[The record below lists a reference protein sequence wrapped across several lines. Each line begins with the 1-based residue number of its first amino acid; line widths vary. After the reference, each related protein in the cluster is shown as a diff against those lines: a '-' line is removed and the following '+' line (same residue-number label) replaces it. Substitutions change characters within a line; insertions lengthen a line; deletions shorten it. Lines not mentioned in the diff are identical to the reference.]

1 VYIKDNHNQIRLKRM
16 EAMSNPT
23 TMTAVDITEPGGPEV
38 LVPVTMP
45 LPEPK
50 ADEILIKNE
59 AVGVNRPDV
68 AQRTGHYPVP
78 ADANPLPGLEVA
90 GEVVAV
96 GTNAGDWKI
105 GDKAMGLTHGGGYAE
120 YTAVQHSH
128 CLPWPKGYDAVMAAS
143 IPENF
148 YTVYYNVF
156 MRSNLKAGEYFL
168 VHGGSSGIG
177 LAAIQLA
184 KAIGAIVITTAGSA
198 EKCQFCLDQGADKA
212 INYKEEDWPEVAKDF
227 TDGHGVD
234 VVLDMV
240 TGDYVQKDINIM
252 ARDGRIALIAFL
264 GGNKAEINF
273 GRVLRDRISISG
285 STLRPQTTEEKA
297 LIASNLQKD
306 FGSLMDNGKVKPHV
320 FKTFPLEQA
329 AEAHTL
335 MESSAHMGKII
346 LTVG

>member
-1 VYIKDNHNQIRLKRM
+1 MANTPRIPTKMMAINIKG
-16 EAMSNPT
+16 
-23 TMTAVDITEPGGPEV
+23 PGGPEM
-38 LVPVTMP
+38 LVPIDTPVP
-45 LPEPK
+45 NLRSG
-50 ADEILIKNE
+50 EILIKNE

-90 GEVVAV
+90 GEIVAL
-96 GTNAGDWKI
+96 GDDVNNWMV
-105 GDKAMGLTHGGGYAE
+105 GDKVMGLTHGGGYAE
-120 YTAVQHSH
+120 YTAVHHSH
-128 CLPWPKGYDAVMAAS
+128 CLRWPKHFDAEMAAA

-156 MRSNLKAGEYFL
+156 MRSHLKDSEYFL

-184 KAIGAIVITTAGSA
+184 KAAGAKVIATAGSA
-198 EKCQFCLDQGADKA
+198 EKCNFCLDQGADQA
-212 INYKEEDWPEVAKDF
+212 INYKDEDWPEIAKTF
-227 TDGHGVD
+227 TEGHGID

-240 TGDYVQKDINIM
+240 TGDYVQKEINIM

-264 GGNKAEINF
+264 GGPKADINF
-273 GRVLRDRISISG
+273 GRVLRDRITISG
-285 STLRPQTTEEKA
+285 STLRPQTNKEKA
-297 LIASNLQKD
+297 LITSKFNTD
-306 FGSLMDNGKVKPHV
+306 FGALMDTGSVRPHI
-320 FKTFPLEQA
+320 FKTFPLEKA
-329 AEAHTL
+329 SDAHVL

>member
-1 VYIKDNHNQIRLKRM
+1 
-16 EAMSNPT
+16 MSYPSEMN
-23 TMTAVDITEPGGPEV
+23 AVDIKEPGGPEV
-38 LVPVTMP
+38 LVPVTIP
-45 LPEPK
+45 VPEIK

-68 AQRTGHYPVP
+68 AQRTGNYPVP
-78 ADANPLPGLEVA
+78 PDANPLPGLEVA
-90 GEVVAV
+90 GEIVAV
-96 GTNAGDWKI
+96 GEDAGDWKV

-128 CLPWPKGYDAVMAAS
+128 CLPWPNGYDAEMAAS

-156 MRSNLKAGEYFL
+156 MRSDLKAGEYFL

-184 KAIGAIVITTAGSA
+184 KAKGATVITTAGSA

-212 INYKEEDWPEVAKDF
+212 INYKEEDWREVAKEF

-240 TGDYVQKDINIM
+240 TGGYVQKEISIM

-264 GGNKAEINF
+264 GGRKEEIDF
-273 GRVLRDRISISG
+273 GRILRDRITISG
-285 STLRPQTTEEKA
+285 STLRPQSTEEKA

-306 FGSLMDNGKVKPHV
+306 FGGLMDDGKVRPHIY
-320 FKTFPLEQA
+320 KTFPLAQA
-329 AEAHTL
+329 SEAHTL

-346 LTVG
+346 LIVG

>member
-1 VYIKDNHNQIRLKRM
+1 
-16 EAMSNPT
+16 MSYPSEMN
-23 TMTAVDITEPGGPEV
+23 AVDIKEPGGPEV
-38 LVPVTMP
+38 LVPVTIP
-45 LPEPK
+45 VPEIK

-68 AQRTGHYPVP
+68 AQRTGNYPVP
-78 ADANPLPGLEVA
+78 PDANPLPGLEVA

-96 GTNAGDWKI
+96 GDDAGDWKV

-128 CLPWPKGYDAVMAAS
+128 CLAWPKGYDAEMAAS

-156 MRSNLKAGEYFL
+156 MRSDLKAGEYFL

-184 KAIGAIVITTAGSA
+184 KAKGATVITTAGSA

-212 INYKEEDWPEVAKDF
+212 INYKEEDWREVAKEF

-240 TGDYVQKDINIM
+240 TGGYVQKEISIM
-252 ARDGRIALIAFL
+252 ARDGRIALIAFW
-264 GGNKAEINF
+264 
-273 GRVLRDRISISG
+273 V
-285 STLRPQTTEEKA
+285 
-297 LIASNLQKD
+297 
-306 FGSLMDNGKVKPHV
+306 
-320 FKTFPLEQA
+320 A
-329 AEAHTL
+329 A
-335 MESSAHMGKII
+335 KKK
-346 LTVG
+346 

>member
-1 VYIKDNHNQIRLKRM
+1 MTSTSRIPTKMLAITIK
-16 EAMSNPT
+16 
-23 TMTAVDITEPGGPEV
+23 EPGGPEM
-38 LVPVTMP
+38 LVPIETP
-45 LPEPK
+45 TPNLRTG
-50 ADEILIKNE
+50 EILIKNQ

-90 GEVVAV
+90 GEIVAL
-96 GTNAGDWKI
+96 GDDVDNWKI
-105 GDKAMGLTHGGGYAE
+105 GDKVMGLTHGGGYAE

-128 CLPWPKGYDAVMAAS
+128 CLRWPRNFNAEMAAA

-156 MRSNLKAGEYFL
+156 MRSHLRDSEYFL

-184 KAIGAIVITTAGSA
+184 KAAGAKVIATAGSA
-198 EKCQFCLDQGADKA
+198 EKCRFCLDQGADQA
-212 INYKEEDWPEVAKDF
+212 INYKDADWPEIAKTF
-227 TDGHGVD
+227 TEGHGID

-240 TGDYVQKDINIM
+240 TGDYIQKEINIM

-264 GGNKAEINF
+264 GGPKADINF
-273 GRVLRDRISISG
+273 GRVLRDRLTISG
-285 STLRPQTTEEKA
+285 STLRPQTNKEKA
-297 LIASNLQKD
+297 LIASKFNTD
-306 FGSLMDNGKVKPHV
+306 FGVLMDKGSVQPHV
-320 FKTFPLEQA
+320 FKTFPLEKA
-329 AEAHTL
+329 SDAHVL

-346 LTVG
+346 LTVD

>member
-1 VYIKDNHNQIRLKRM
+1 
-16 EAMSNPT
+16 MSQPT
-23 TMTAVDITEPGGPEV
+23 EMTAIDIKEPGGPEV
-38 LVPVTMP
+38 LVPVTVP
-45 LPEPK
+45 LPTCK
-50 ADEILIKNE
+50 ADEILVKNE

-78 ADANPLPGLEVA
+78 ADANPLPGLEIA

-96 GTNAGDWKI
+96 GEDAGDWKV
-105 GDKAMGLTHGGGYAE
+105 GDKAMGLTHGGAYAE
-120 YTAVQHSH
+120 YTAVHHSH
-128 CLPWPKGYDAVMAAS
+128 CLPWPKGFDANMAAA

-156 MRSNLKAGEYFL
+156 MRADLKAGEYFL

-184 KAIGAIVITTAGSA
+184 KAKGAIVIATAGSA

-212 INYKEEDWPEVAKDF
+212 INYKDEDWAEMAKDF
-227 TDGHGVD
+227 TDSHGID
-234 VVLDMV
+234 VALDMV
-240 TGDYVQKDINIM
+240 CGPYVQQEINIM

-264 GGNKAEINF
+264 GGNSAEINL
-273 GRVLRDRISISG
+273 GRVLRDRITISG
-285 STLRPQTTEEKA
+285 STLRPQTNEEKA
-297 LIASNLQKD
+297 LIASNLQRD
-306 FGSLMDNGKVKPHV
+306 FGSQMDEGKVQPYIY
-320 FKTFPLEQA
+320 KTFPLEQA
-329 AEAHTL
+329 SDAHTL

>member
-1 VYIKDNHNQIRLKRM
+1 
-16 EAMSNPT
+16 MSLPAE
-23 TMTAVDITEPGGPEV
+23 MTAIDIKEPGGPEV
-38 LVPVTMP
+38 LVPVKVA
-45 LPEPK
+45 LPECR
-50 ADEILIKNE
+50 ADEILVKNA

-78 ADANPLPGLEVA
+78 KDANPLPGLEIS

-96 GTNAGDWKI
+96 GADAGGWQV
-105 GDKAMGLTHGGGYAE
+105 GDKVMGLTHGGAYAE
-120 YTAVQHSH
+120 YTAVHHAH
-128 CLPWPKGYDAVMAAS
+128 CLPWPKGFDAKMAAS

-156 MRSNLKAGEYFL
+156 MRADLNAGEYFL

-184 KAIGAIVITTAGSA
+184 KAKGAIVITTAGSA

-212 INYKEEDWPEVAKDF
+212 INYKEEDWPEVAKEF
-227 TDGHGVD
+227 TEGHGVD

-240 TGDYVQKDINIM
+240 TGDYVQKNINIM

-273 GRVLRDRISISG
+273 GRVLRDRITISG
-285 STLRPQTTEEKA
+285 STLRPQTNEEKA
-297 LIASNLQKD
+297 LIAANFLKD
-306 FGSLMDNGKVKPHV
+306 FGAQMDDGSVRPHIY
-320 FKTFPLEQA
+320 KTFPLEQA
-329 AEAHTL
+329 SEAHAL